1 MPNFVGRETIDTVS
15 TDANCLYPASPLGG
29 TPNISPNVIVNG
41 ENLEYYTTNSVIDP
55 VTAVKVNPLI
65 PLPCQPGI
73 RVVTPTV
80 NTTVLI
86 NGQLPAVTGDQAALI
101 GTPRPLTGPYQHV
114 NILIGTRI

>member
-1 MPNFVGRETIDTVS
+1 MPNFVGRETVDTVS

-29 TPNISPNVIVNG
+29 TPNVSQNVIVNG
-41 ENLEYYTTNSVIDP
+41 EKLEYYTSTSKIDP
-55 VTAVKVNPLI
+55 VTGVKVNPLI

-80 NTTVLI
+80 NTSVFV

-101 GTPRPLTGPYQHV
+101 GTPRALTGPFQHV
-114 NILIGTRI
+114 KILIGTQL

>member
-1 MPNFVGRETIDTVS
+1 MPNFVGRETVDTVS

-29 TPNISPNVIVNG
+29 APNVSPNVIING
-41 ENLEYYTTNSVIDP
+41 QPLEYYTSTSVIGT
-55 VTAVKVNPLI
+55 VAGVKVNPLI

-80 NTTVLI
+80 NTSVFV

-101 GTPRPLTGPYQHV
+101 GTPRALTGPFQHV
-114 NILIGTRI
+114 NILIGTQL